1 MRRDFK
7 LPQEDREFL
16 DARGFKWETIITGNE
31 QWLILHDFPIPEG
44 YNVEKATAAVLIVA
58 GYPDSPLDMINFEPH
73 LSRRDNR
80 SIPNLSPRMIDGR
93 NFQQWSRHRNGENQ
107 WRPGDDCVSTHLSLV
122 THYLKSELA
131 RN

>member
-16 DARGFKWETIITGNE
+16 DARGLPWETIQTGYE
-31 QWLILHDFPIPEG
+31 QWLLIHDFPIPNG
-44 YNVEKATAAVLIVA
+44 YNAEKAIAAVSIVA
-58 GYPDSPLDMINFEPH
+58 GYPDSPLDMIYFYPH
-73 LSRRDNR
+73 LARQDNR
-80 SIPNLSPRMIDGR
+80 SIANLSLQMIDGKY
-93 NFQQWSRHRNGENQ
+93 FQRWSRHRTGENQ

-122 THYLKSELA
+122 AHYLKSELT